1 MVNSV
6 NGKAMGSPRVKPVP
20 GDSALDWTSTLKALQ
35 IAQDLYS
42 NAKKQVD
49 ELHCTFAEIEARVS
63 HNLRSFISDCEI
75 GPEPPIGL
83 TRKAA
88 ALSRINTKKAVPLT
102 AMRVYCLGSFH
113 LFLNGEKIE
122 RWHSQKA
129 RSLLKY
135 LLTRRNKAGSRD
147 ELIEALWPNCDVEI
161 GRNNLKAAVYSL
173 RQTLAACNSSGDI
186 SHIILFQEGQYS
198 INPDIDI
205 QVDIDDFE
213 RCWQTGRKLERE
225 GRKMEAVNQYTLA
238 EEIYKGDYFED
249 EPYSEWT
256 LLQRE
261 ALKDNYLSIL
271 GKLAAWCY
279 ENGDYE
285 SCMHYSQSL
294 LYKDI
299 CHEEAYRW
307 LIKCNIALE
316 QYNRAHRWFK
326 ICSEVLRRELDIA
339 PDQKTLALYYH
350 LVQITTGKNM
360 FSPS

>member
-1 MVNSV
+1 MANSV
-6 NGKAMGSPRVKPVP
+6 NGKTIGSPRTKRVS
-20 GDSALDWTSTLKALQ
+20 GSRTQDWTSTLKALQ
-35 IAQDLYS
+35 IAQDQYS

-49 ELHCTFAEIEARVS
+49 ELHRTFAEIEARVS
-63 HNLRSFISDCEI
+63 HNLRSFISDCETH
-75 GPEPPIGL
+75 PLPPAEIMGK
-83 TRKAA
+83 TAT
-88 ALSRINTKKAVPLT
+88 LSRKNTKKTAPLT
-102 AMRVYCLGSFH
+102 ALRVYCLGNFH
-113 LFLNGEKIE
+113 LFLNGEKVE
-122 RWHSQKA
+122 HWHSQKS

-135 LLTRRNKAGSRD
+135 LLTRRNKAVSRD
-147 ELIEALWPNCDVEI
+147 ELIEALWPNCEAEI

-173 RQTLAACNSSGDI
+173 RQTLAACSKSGDVP
-186 SHIILFQEGQYS
+186 HVILFQEGQYS
-198 INPDIDI
+198 INPDIDV

-213 RCWQTGRKLERE
+213 RCWQTGRKLERD
-225 GRKMEAVNQYTLA
+225 GRKAEAIHQYTLA

-294 LYKDI
+294 LYKDV

-350 LVQITTGKNM
+350 LVQVTTGKNM
-360 FSPS
+360 FSES